1 MSDLIT
7 DAMVEAAADALVAHG
22 KLAHPCEGGERTCA
36 ECGYAFGWAAG
47 SGAVEAQRYVEHRV
61 RAALEAAA
69 PLIAAKVLNEAADET
84 ALRGESLAVAPKPR
98 GESIDAAHIDR
109 QRGWSAATFGPGPRL
124 NAILDHIGK
133 EMREIAAQPLDLA
146 EWVDVIILALDG
158 AWRAGW
164 ESQQIIDA
172 IREKQARNEARS
184 WPDWRTSDP
193 DRAIEHIREAK
204 P

>member
-69 PLIAAKVLNEAADET
+69 PLIAERAWDEALAASAKWSQDQRYYSEEEVNNPYRIEAG
-84 ALRGESLAVAPKPR
+84 R
-98 GESIDAAHIDR
+98 
-109 QRGWSAATFGPGPRL
+109 
-124 NAILDHIGK
+124 
-133 EMREIAAQPLDLA
+133 
-146 EWVDVIILALDG
+146 
-158 AWRAGW
+158 
-164 ESQQIIDA
+164 
-172 IREKQARNEARS
+172 
-184 WPDWRTSDP
+184 
-193 DRAIEHIREAK
+193 
-204 P
+204 